1 MRGTSPLTSPVDIR
15 PDHLEIVQDI
25 LVKNLPAGV
34 KVWVFGSRANWTTK
48 DSSDLDLALEGEGKL
63 SHKVLGALKD
73 AFEDSSL
80 PYTVDVVDFNRIGDA
95 FKQIVELQR
104 APLPLD
110 RVVTYGADLTGT
122 SGEWREMRLGDCIT
136 IGTSTYSPREAWP
149 FINYLETGNITDNR
163 ISGFQRLVPGR
174 DKIPSR
180 ARRKVREGDIVY
192 STVRPNQRHFGIIT
206 EVPDNLLVSTGFAVI
221 RGKDEIATTDFV
233 FWYLAQD
240 SIVAHLHT
248 IAEHS
253 VSAYPSIKPSDIEQ
267 LSITLPPLP
276 EQCAIAHILGTLDDK
291 IELNRRMNETLEG
304 MARALFKSWFVDFD
318 PVRAKMEGRDTGL
331 PPHIAALFPD
341 RLVPSELGEIPEGWT
356 VKPLD
361 EIAKFRNGLALQK
374 HRPKDCE
381 DWLPV
386 LKIAQLRAGSA
397 DGKERASVNIRPD
410 CIVNDGDVI
419 FSWSGSLLVKVW
431 FGGRVALNQHL
442 FKVTSEESPKWFFL
456 QNLRS
461 HLAFFQSIAA
471 GKATTMGHIKRHHL
485 NEALCAVPDSVF
497 LSKADSIFDSILE
510 RQIGLG
516 IQSRSLAAQRDALL
530 PGLVSGELQID
541 FGWLQ

>member
-1 MRGTSPLTSPVDIR
+1 MTSPVDIR